1 MFNPG
6 QGPRM
11 SSGRKGFHGWSLS
24 LTSFA
29 DVSAKGPGGG
39 GTSRIFNVGM
49 IDSSCSSERPE
60 SEAY

>member
-11 SSGRKGFHGWSLS
+11 SPGRKGSQGWSLS

-29 DVSAKGPGGG
+29 DVSFKGPGEVQPDELEV
-39 GTSRIFNVGM
+39 SKL
-49 IDSSCSSERPE
+49 
-60 SEAY
+60 